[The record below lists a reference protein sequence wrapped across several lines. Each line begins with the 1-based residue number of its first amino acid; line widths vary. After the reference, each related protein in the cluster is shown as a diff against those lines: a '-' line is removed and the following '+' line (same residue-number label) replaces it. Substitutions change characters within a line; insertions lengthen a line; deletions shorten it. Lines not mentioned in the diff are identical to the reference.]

1 MQRQNLIIAFV
12 FLHFFVNS
20 FGQKDSVFSLQKKI
34 KGDIVAFTADNQDN
48 LYLINSSDQVKKLNA
63 NGDSIAV
70 FNNVRKYGK
79 IAQLDVSNPLRVLL
93 YYKDF
98 STIVVLDRLLN
109 IRSTIDLRKQEIFQ
123 VQAVGL
129 SYDNKIWLYDEFEH
143 KLKKI
148 DEDGKLLFATSDF
161 RQLFD
166 EAFSFSSIYDEG
178 GLLYLYDKNKGVYVF
193 DYYGTLKNI
202 FSLTGYDNFKVAGKM
217 IFGTKKDS
225 LMRFQPSIF
234 QFQQYSLPGALQN
247 SLSLLFTSTKAYA
260 LKKDELDIF
269 ELR

>member
-1 MQRQNLIIAFV
+1 MQKRSAIFFLLSMFYFTTIA
-12 FLHFFVNS
+12 
-20 FGQKDSVFSLQKKI
+20 QDSTFRTVKKV
-34 KGDIVAFTADNQDN
+34 KGDIVAFAADNLDN
-48 LYLINSSDQVKKLNA
+48 IYLLNSSDQLKKLGPA
-63 NGDSIAV
+63 GDSIAV

-79 IAQLDVSNPLRVLL
+79 IAQMDVSNPLRVLL

-123 VQAVGL
+123 VPALSL

-148 DEDGKLLFATSDF
+148 DEDGKLLFATTDF

-166 EAFSFSSIYDEG
+166 EAFSFSSIFDESG
-178 GLLYLYDKNKGVYVF
+178 YVYLYDKNKGVYVF

-202 FSLTGYDNFKVAGKM
+202 INFTGYDKFKVAGKY
-217 IFGTKKDS
+217 IFGTRNDS
-225 LMRFQPSIF
+225 LFRYQTTTFLSQDVKLPLAFQKAISI
-234 QFQQYSLPGALQN
+234 Y
-247 SLSLLFTSTKAYA
+247 FTATKAYA
-260 LKKDELDIF
+260 LKKDELEIYQ
-269 ELR
+269 LR